1 VKRSGD
7 SEAQSYAR
15 LRRLVAEPGT
25 SIQDYDEAKWAE
37 NQDLAYEVLE
47 VSHSIANS

>member
-1 VKRSGD
+1 MKNSF
-7 SEAQSYAR
+7 
-15 LRRLVAEPGT
+15 AELGT

-37 NQDLAYEVLE
+37 NQDLAYEVLK

>member
-1 VKRSGD
+1 MMNSF
-7 SEAQSYAR
+7 
-15 LRRLVAEPGT
+15 AELGM

-47 VSHSIANS
+47 ISHSIANA

>member
-1 VKRSGD
+1 MKRSGD

-25 SIQDYDEAKWAE
+25 SIQDYDEVKWAE
-37 NQDLAYEVLE
+37 NQDLAYEVLK

>member
-1 VKRSGD
+1 MKNSF
-7 SEAQSYAR
+7 
-15 LRRLVAEPGT
+15 AEPGT
-25 SIQDYDEAKWAE
+25 SIQRYDEAQWAE